1 MRNSF
6 AQIARDAGGPHLASL
21 RAFTLFMPVWLFGSL
36 LGLPHLESVQAVG
49 FALAANGVGFAG
61 AWLILLGL
69 RLTLF
74 RDRARSHV
82 PWWNVLL
89 GGALLGATKG
99 LATIG
104 SLELIWSNGS
114 HAAILGERAVS
125 AAIVGMWFLPSAAF
139 VGATIERIQAAKSLA
154 IAEELARSRLQ
165 ARLPEETTKSIDALL
180 TDALEIAIDA
190 GRSPETRSECLR
202 TLSHER
208 LRPLIEQLW
217 AESQSGA
224 ARQGPFT
231 LRAMAAA
238 RPISPMVVSAGVFV
252 VSIGLLVSI
261 VGVWEG
267 AARAGIML
275 ILAALFSHLAKSPLV
290 KGPWNG
296 LALMVTC
303 SLAYTSINELLAGA
317 LIGPFGAFSA
327 LVTGVL
333 NGAIFFTMLAISAL
347 IILSTQEADL
357 LRVQLDEL
365 FGRGN
370 WTTGDLTEV
379 KRLRQR
385 ELANLLHGE
394 FQNSILSTELA
405 LRGSTNP
412 GHLNEFITLIEQ
424 LRRKLLDDPA
434 GARASSCE
442 SLESRLSTLTDRWRG
457 IVEITSSVSEELSL
471 SQELSDYLFHVC
483 EEAVSNASRHGL
495 AQRVTIE
502 LSVEGKNVHLVVR
515 DDGVGPR
522 AGQPGLGTF
531 LLNSRDTTLWS
542 LDSSK
547 NPAGATLRLTTARR

>member
-6 AQIARDAGGPHLASL
+6 AQVARDAGGPHLASL
-21 RAFTLFMPVWLFGSL
+21 RAFTLFIPVWLLGSL
-36 LGLPHLESVQAVG
+36 LGLPHLESVRAVG
-49 FALAANGVGFAG
+49 YALAANGVGFAS
-61 AWLILLGL
+61 AWFMLLGL

-74 RDRARSHV
+74 RHRARSHV
-82 PWWNVLL
+82 PWLNVLL

-104 SLELIWSNGS
+104 SLELIWSDGS

-154 IAEELARSRLQ
+154 VAEELARSRSH
-165 ARLPEETTKSIDALL
+165 ARLPEKTTKSIDALL
-180 TDALEIAIDA
+180 DDALEIAIDT
-190 GRSPETRSECLR
+190 GRSPETRSERLR

-217 AESQSGA
+217 AESQSGTTH
-224 ARQGPFT
+224 QGPFT
-231 LRAMAAA
+231 FRAIAAA
-238 RPISPMVVSAGVFV
+238 RPISPMIVSVGVFA
-252 VSIGLLVSI
+252 VSIGLIVSV

-267 AARAGIML
+267 AGRAGIML
-275 ILAALFSHLAKSPLV
+275 IVAALFSHLAKSPLV
-290 KGPWNG
+290 KGPWSG

-303 SLAYTSINELLAGA
+303 SLAYTSTNELLAGA
-317 LIGPFGAFSA
+317 LFGPFGAFSSLA
-327 LVTGVL
+327 TGVL

-370 WTTGDLTEV
+370 WTSRDLSEV
-379 KRLRQR
+379 NRLRQR
-385 ELANLLHGE
+385 ELATLLHGE
-394 FQNSILSTELA
+394 FQNRLLSTELA
-405 LRGSTNP
+405 LRGAANP
-412 GHLNEFITLIEQ
+412 ASLNEFITLIEN
-424 LRRKLLDDPA
+424 LRGKLLNNQSATPDKP
-434 GARASSCE
+434 GE
-442 SLESRLSTLTDRWRG
+442 SLERRLSTLAERWRG
-457 IVEITSSVSEELSL
+457 IVEITSSASGELSL
-471 SQELSDYLFHVC
+471 SQELSDYLFQVC

-502 LSVEGKNVHLVVR
+502 LSSEGKNVHLVVR

-531 LLNSRDTTLWS
+531 LLNSRDSTLWS

-547 NPAGATLRLTTARR
+547 NQAGATLRLTTAHH